1 MFDKKI
7 ADIAFKQDRERFFK
21 ESDKYEMISYL
32 RESLSD
38 EQKKELEQTKTDWRN
53 MTDLPDYAD
62 IDFPLAIPSF
72 MKVKTFST
80 HKKGE
85 DM

>member
-7 ADIAFKQDRERFFK
+7 ADIAFRQDRERFFK
-21 ESDKYEMISYL
+21 EADKYEMISYL
-32 RESLSD
+32 RERLSD
-38 EQKKELEQTKTDWRN
+38 KQKKELEQAKTDWRN
-53 MTDLPDYAD
+53 MTDLPDYPD